1 MTISPAAGFAA
12 AGALVAAGA
21 GEAAGAAAG
30 AAGAAVVAGAAGADG
45 FCAVACGGGVVGA
58 QAAAKATPPARPAYL
73 RNVRRAMRLAPSGAW
88 VEAVCSRSDISPS
101 LLRRP
106 GSGTRHLAPGDRGR
120 RRLGG
125 PQ

>member
-1 MTISPAAGFAA
+1 MTISPAAGFEAA
-12 AGALVAAGA
+12 AGALVVAA

-30 AAGAAVVAGAAGADG
+30 AAGPVVAAGAAGADG

-106 GSGTRHLAPGDRGR
+106 GSGTRHLAPGDRG
-120 RRLGG
+120 
-125 PQ
+125 